1 MRLYHGSLV
10 AIEKPKIL
18 KPSRPLDYGS
28 GFYTTTSFEQAEQWV
43 HRKLSDKQPLGFVN
57 VYEFQESAL
66 DLVDSLTFKQADE
79 EWVDFVMQNRLN
91 PDFRHNYDIVYGP
104 VANDTV
110 YAQFSLFEGGLI
122 SKSTLIEELKAYKL
136 IDQMLF
142 HTEKALAFLTFVK
155 AEEIKR

>member
-10 AIEKPKIL
+10 TIEKPKIL
-18 KPSRPLDYGS
+18 KPSRALDYGS
-28 GFYTTTSFEQAEQWV
+28 GFYTTTSYEQAERWV
-43 HRKLSDKQPLGFVN
+43 HRKLSDKQPFGFVN

-66 DLVDSLTFKQADE
+66 DLVNSLTFKRADE

-91 PDFRHNYDIVYGP
+91 PNFHHDYDIVFGP

-110 YAQFSLFEGGLI
+110 YAQFSLFEGGLM
-122 SKSTLIEELKAYKL
+122 SKATLIAELKTYQL
-136 IDQMLF
+136 VDQMLF
-142 HTEKALAFLTFVK
+142 HTENALTFLTFVK

>member
-91 PDFRHNYDIVYGP
+91 PDFRHDYDIVYGP